1 MLIFPNAKINIGLNV
16 VEKRADGYHNIET
29 VFYPVYGLYDALEA
43 VAADEVSLTVSG
55 FGISGNDTDNLVVKA
70 YRLLNNDFG
79 LPPLAF
85 YLKKAIPMGAGLG
98 GGSADASFTLKA
110 LNTMFALGLSDERLE
125 RYALQLGADCPFFVG
140 NRPSFAQGKGECLTP
155 IGLDLRGKYLLL
167 AKPAVSVGTGD
178 AYGGVVVRRSEVDL
192 RQAVLQPL
200 NTWRDTIT
208 NAFEENIFARYPIL
222 SSMKDEMYRLGAV
235 YAAMSG
241 SGSTIYGI
249 FDHAPQ
255 GTVSG
260 SCFCKV
266 ILL

>member
-1 MLIFPNAKINIGLNV
+1 MLVFPNAKINIGLNV
-16 VEKRADGYHNIET
+16 VEKRSDGYHNIET
-29 VFYPVYGLYDALEA
+29 VSYPVCGLYDALEA

-85 YLKKAIPMGAGLG
+85 YLKKVIPMGAGLG

-110 LNTMFALGLSDERLE
+110 LNTMFTLGLSEERLE

-140 NRPSFAQGKGECLTP
+140 NRPAFAQGKGECLTP

-208 NAFEENIFARYPIL
+208 NAFEKNIFARYPIL